1 MRDMACHIK
10 RLAIIPA
17 LAAAVM
23 LAGCGSGVSIEG
35 PGFEKL
41 GLTGKKHV
49 EQKVPDRAPLL
60 IPPDPNRL
68 PEPAPQI
75 ANARPLNWPTDPDTL
90 IKAEASAAA
99 KKKQDYQEKGDWSK
113 NADIDEFEKVMHPE
127 ERERGVFSSGPLSD
141 KSRDFKTYEN

>member
-1 MRDMACHIK
+1 MRDMACYIK

-17 LAAAVM
+17 LTAAMM
-23 LAGCGSGVSIEG
+23 LAGCGPGVSIEG

-75 ANARPLNWPTDPDTL
+75 VNARPENWPTDPDTM
-90 IKAEASAAA
+90 IKAEASIAA
-99 KKKQDYQEKGDWSK
+99 KKKQAYQDHGDWSK
-113 NADIDEFEKVMHPE
+113 KADIDEFEKVMHPE

-141 KSRDFKTYEN
+141 KSRDFKSYEN